1 MEVVGSCRKGYKF
14 DVGMIQGGTKMVYVE
29 KGKLVGRCRKK
40 EEGLLKKEYLIKK
53 G

>member
-29 KGKLVGRCRKK
+29 KGKMVQRYRMK
-40 EEGLLKKEYLIKK
+40 EEGLLLKE
-53 G
+53 